1 MAFSIRVELTPTPL
15 PSPGVAVAGCLVGL
29 APMGR
34 AGTAATPTSPQ
45 PATLTFSGIFLER
58 ARDPQNPVERQ
69 LGSLSGTLSLEGPN
83 ATPVFSIDG
92 PLQGTANDTPDETAD
107 TSVRLRLLQ
116 LAFSDAS
123 FDVPAGVTFD
133 LPLPLDLEQ
142 TTAHLEVSVELS
154 VAGQVEAPAK
164 NNDIL
169 DVPLLPRKVLIAKL
183 VDEIGEPV
191 AGQTLELDF
200 DGELVQLA
208 TNAEGAVRVVNPA
221 TGVAQLRF
229 PDPDAL
235 RAKLKPRWDAPREG
249 ALVSP
254 APRRHTVQL
263 RDALDPVQVVA
274 GMNVVSVQPPVT
286 QARLLGMFFELNKNF
301 LLPTALPS
309 LSQIKALYDQNPSSQ
324 LLVVGHTDTSA
335 DPATNDPLSVERA
348 EAVAQ
353 YLAEDVD
360 AWLARYGSKVPEK
373 KRWSRREDLFM
384 IASFDGFDDRP
395 QSQDEVSF
403 FQTVHNQS
411 LSDPPDPNQT
421 PRKNTQPLA
430 VDGVMSV
437 ATRAA
442 LIEDYMR
449 RDGAS
454 LPSTI
459 KLVLHGCGENF
470 PLDDAG
476 EDLDVAAR
484 DGQRDQLDRRV
495 ELFFFDGRLGVQPR
509 SPGKNS
515 KKGSR
520 EYPEWRRRARESTDF
535 VLDLFDRT
543 LRIRMQDHGKPI
555 SAEDYEIRVDGT
567 IFAAGKTASDGLIE
581 EPVPG
586 TSLEALVRLPRLGI
600 ERVISLGPTEA
611 FPPVSTVLG
620 VQLRLRQLGFFF
632 GTADGQGGPQTNGAI
647 RAFKISQRLPANGVL
662 DQRTRQAL
670 TSAYGS

>member
-1 MAFSIRVELTPTPL
+1 
-15 PSPGVAVAGCLVGL
+15 
-29 APMGR
+29 
-34 AGTAATPTSPQ
+34 
-45 PATLTFSGIFLER
+45 LER
-58 ARDPQNPVERQ
+58 AREPENSVERP
-69 LGSLSGTLSLEGPN
+69 LGSLSGTITLEGPN

-92 PLQGTANDTPDETAD
+92 PLQATVDETPDETAD
-107 TSVRLRLLQ
+107 TSVRLRRLQ
-116 LAFSDAS
+116 LAFSETS
-123 FDVPAGVTFD
+123 FDVPPGVTFD

-142 TTAHLEVSVELS
+142 TTAHLEVTVELS
-154 VAGQVEAPAK
+154 VAGQVEAPATS
-164 NNDIL
+164 NDIL
-169 DVPLLPRKVLIAKL
+169 DVPLLPRKALIAKL
-183 VDEIGEPV
+183 VDEVGEPI
-191 AGQTLELDF
+191 ASQTLELDF

-208 TNAEGAVRVVNPA
+208 TSDEGTVRVVNPP

-229 PDPDAL
+229 TDTDAL
-235 RAKLKPRWDAPREG
+235 RATLKPRWEKPREG
-249 ALVSP
+249 ALLSP
-254 APRRHTVQL
+254 APRRHTIPL
-263 RDALDPVQVVA
+263 RDPLDPVQVVA

-309 LSQIKALYDQNPSSQ
+309 LSQVKALYDQNPNSE

-335 DPATNDPLSVERA
+335 DAATNDPLSVERA

-360 AWLARYGSKVPEK
+360 AWLARYGSKVSAK
-373 KRWSRREDLFM
+373 KRWGRREDLFM
-384 IASFDGFDDRP
+384 IASFDGFDARP
-395 QSQDEVSF
+395 ESQDEVSF
-403 FQTVHNQS
+403 FQSVHNQS
-411 LSDPPDPNQT
+411 LSDPPNPDQT

-430 VDGVMSV
+430 VDGVMGD
-437 ATRAA
+437 ATRTA

-454 LPSTI
+454 LPATI
-459 KLVLHGCGENF
+459 KLVIHGCGENF

-476 EDLDVAAR
+476 EDLDVAPE
-484 DGQRDQLDRRV
+484 DGRRDQLDRRV

-509 SPGKNS
+509 PPGKNS
-515 KKGSR
+515 KKGSH

-535 VLDLFDRT
+535 VLDLFDRI
-543 LRIRMQDHGKPI
+543 LRIRMQDHGQPI
-555 SAEDYEIRVDGT
+555 GGEDYEIRVDGT
-567 IFAAGKTASDGLIE
+567 IFAAGQTASDGLIE

-600 ERVISLGPTEA
+600 ERVISLGPTES
-611 FPPVSTVLG
+611 FPPVSTILG

-647 RAFKISQRLPANGVL
+647 RAFKISQRLPADSVL

-670 TSAYGS
+670 TTAYGS